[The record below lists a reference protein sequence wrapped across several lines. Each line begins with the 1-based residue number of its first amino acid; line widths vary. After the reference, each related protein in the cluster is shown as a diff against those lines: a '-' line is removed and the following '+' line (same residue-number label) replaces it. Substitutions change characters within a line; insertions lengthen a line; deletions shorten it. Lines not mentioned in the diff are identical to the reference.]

1 MKIHNLTASMLLAVV
16 ALSGCTSVKPIY
28 YKDGSLALVTS
39 CTGSSWLEC
48 YESAGKKC
56 GVSGYKILEKM
67 SNSDIGYLGS
77 LNENKDMLFAC
88 KAIQEVKEIKDLKDA
103 KEPNGSTVV
112 KENLPKE

>member
-1 MKIHNLTASMLLAVV
+1 MKIHNLTAQLLFAIV

-39 CTGSSWLEC
+39 CSGSSWLDC

-77 LNENKDMLFAC
+77 LNEEKDMLFAC
-88 KAIQEVKEIKDLKDA
+88 KAIQEVKEIKDVKEA
-103 KEPNGSTVV
+103 KESNVTAVV